1 MREHRRHSRDLRRQ
15 QRICI
20 TSRIKALTE
29 TRYPYGSLHYTSV
42 NDAVEVEDDFASRRP
57 IRGYLGSGS
66 HYLASD
72 IRLTSHYHD
81 WQSHAGL
88 PVQCTCVQCLFL
100 DVGKVYTQVSCGIML
115 HRVMLSLNRWARILW
130 LSFDLIQQRYS
141 QLYRISSTSRYN
153 PFCFSSHSSPDRSR
167 TRKSLF
173 ARRQ

>member
-88 PVQCTCVQCLFL
+88 PVQCTCIQCLFL
-100 DVGKVYTQVSCGIML
+100 DVGKLAYT
-115 HRVMLSLNRWARILW
+115 
-130 LSFDLIQQRYS
+130 S
-141 QLYRISSTSRYN
+141 QLWHNAALRYAFVEQMG
-153 PFCFSSHSSPDRSR
+153 PHTMAFHWI
-167 TRKSLF
+167 
-173 ARRQ
+173 

>member
-1 MREHRRHSRDLRRQ
+1 MREHRQHSRDLRRQ

-20 TSRIKALTE
+20 TSRIKARTE

-57 IRGYLGSGS
+57 IPGYLGSGS

-81 WQSHAGL
+81 WQSHAVL

-100 DVGKVYTQVSCGIML
+100 DVGKLSYT
-115 HRVMLSLNRWARILW
+115 
-130 LSFDLIQQRYS
+130 S
-141 QLYRISSTSRYN
+141 QLWHNAASRYALVEQMG
-153 PFCFSSHSSPDRSR
+153 PHTLAFLGFDTTTMFSALPYFVYIQIQPLLFL
-167 TRKSLF
+167 KSFF
-173 ARRQ
+173 A